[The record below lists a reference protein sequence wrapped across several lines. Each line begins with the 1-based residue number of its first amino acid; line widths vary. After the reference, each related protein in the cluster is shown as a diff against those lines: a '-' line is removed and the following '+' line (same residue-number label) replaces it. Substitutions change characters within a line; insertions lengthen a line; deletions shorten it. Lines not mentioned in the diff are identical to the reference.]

1 MVSKDLLQCYAA
13 QNLECTSTKLT
24 IRRRLL
30 HVAQYVQLVAILHAY
45 RDAEHNIRK
54 NRDNI
59 LSNRCKPRH
68 IMALVVSQIYL
79 ACAAPAD
86 VPWHNTCSL
95 RLCPMGWHQCR
106 MSSLS

>member
-1 MVSKDLLQCYAA
+1 MPHSII
-13 QNLECTSTKLT
+13 ECTSTKLT

-30 HVAQYVQLVAILHAY
+30 HVAQYVQLVAFLHAY

-68 IMALVVSQIYL
+68 NWHCWCQRSILRQPLPLTYPGTTPVHNGSALW
-79 ACAAPAD
+79 AGTTNAEC
-86 VPWHNTCSL
+86 H
-95 RLCPMGWHQCR
+95 HCR
-106 MSSLS
+106 EESSA

>member
-1 MVSKDLLQCYAA
+1 MPHR
-13 QNLECTSTKLT
+13 TSNARPPKLT

-30 HVAQYVQLVAILHAY
+30 HVAQYVQLVAFLHAY
-45 RDAEHNIRK
+45 RDAELNIRK

-68 IMALVVSQIYL
+68 IMALAVSQIYL

-86 VPWHNTCSL
+86 VPWHNTCSQ
-95 RLCPMGWHQCR
+95 RLCPMGWYQCR